1 MSKKIGDIKLN
12 IDIDTTQAQRS
23 VELLGKALCNLRDEC
38 ARTEKKQPHV
48 RIEFDNISEVPDVFI
63 DGVQVIGSDC
73 EKSVLSRL
81 FINWNTNT
89 DIEMAKQFE
98 MKTLDSK
105 GIYNVTKQ
113 GDMYGD

>member
-1 MSKKIGDIKLN
+1 MEKKIDDIKLN

-63 DGVQVIGSDC
+63 DGVQVIRSDC
-73 EKSVLSRL
+73 EKSVLYRL

-98 MKTLDSK
+98 MKVLDSK